1 MVDDTL
7 DQASARAINAEPWEP
22 LAGMVKRRC
31 LQCLYWFA
39 AWPSSDEQCCPDCA
53 TALSRQQQPSLVS
66 GPLCWWD
73 LSDQSCAAL
82 ESDVLPQPGEC
93 DDKAVACL
101 DEEIDVN
108 HAPE

>member
-1 MVDDTL
+1 MVDEPL

-22 LAGMVKRRC
+22 LPGMVKRRC
-31 LQCLYWFA
+31 PQFSYWFA
-39 AWPSSDEQCCPDCA
+39 AWPRSNELCCPDCA
-53 TALSRQQQPSLVS
+53 TALSRQQPPLVS
-66 GPLCWWD
+66 GPLCWWH

-101 DEEIDVN
+101 DEEINV
-108 HAPE
+108 HQAPE